1 MEVYPPTLLACLDE
15 SGLPE
20 DRQMSG
26 DGRWRQSQQFG
37 DLAEAQFAC
46 AADRQ
51 QRPQASLIRQGGGD
65 GEKVVHM
72 VRHFAN

>member
-1 MEVYPPTLLACLDE
+1 
-15 SGLPE
+15 
-20 DRQMSG
+20 MSG